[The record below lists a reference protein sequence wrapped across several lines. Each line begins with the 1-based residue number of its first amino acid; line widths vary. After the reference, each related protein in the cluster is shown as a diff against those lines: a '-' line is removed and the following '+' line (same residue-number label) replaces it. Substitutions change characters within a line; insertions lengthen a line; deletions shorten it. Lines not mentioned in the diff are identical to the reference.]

1 MHLDHDETMH
11 EHVHT
16 HADGTTH
23 SHAHPHHEDLSD
35 HEQHTHANLHSDE
48 NYNCADCGHEHDTT
62 MEELKALLN
71 YMVGHN
77 TAHAEELKELAGK
90 LLAKDENAAA
100 ADIMLA
106 VRDFEKA
113 NQRLSDVLAALNG

>member
-11 EHVHT
+11 DHVHT

-23 SHAHPHHEDLSD
+23 SHAHHHHEDLPD
-35 HEQHTHANLHSDE
+35 HEHHTHANLHSGE
-48 NYNCADCGHEHDTT
+48 HFNCADCGYEHDTT
-62 MEELKALLN
+62 MEELKALLK

-90 LLAKDENAAA
+90 LQAQGETSACGQ
-100 ADIMLA
+100 IMQA
-106 VRDFEKA
+106 VGDFEKG
-113 NQRLSDVLAALNG
+113 NQRLSDVLTALNG